1 MNQTILPGPR
11 TGRVTV
17 PASKSYAHRFF
28 IAAVLSRAP
37 VTIHCR
43 GVCGDIRATLSCLQ
57 ALGADIREI
66 APETYEVAPLLA
78 PRRKPCILPC
88 QESGATLR
96 FLLPLVGA
104 LGINAVF
111 HREGR
116 LPQRPLEPLLA
127 ELVRHGM
134 SATADGCDL
143 HCQGQLR
150 SGDYVLP
157 GDVSSQFV
165 SALLLAL
172 PLLPGDST
180 LTLTSAPESA
190 PYIAMTEEVLAA
202 AGISLYRTG
211 SRYRIPG
218 GQRYRLSSHLTVEGD
233 WSSAA
238 FFLCAGAM
246 SREGIAVDGLSLPT
260 RQGDSALL
268 PLLRQMGAEVNL
280 SSGCITVR
288 KGRLRAT
295 DIDARPIPDL
305 IPPLSV
311 LAAAAEGGS
320 HIQNARRLRYKE
332 SDRLQGIAELLNS
345 LGGCLTVDGDSLLI
359 HGVSHLRGG
368 TVDPMGD
375 HRLAMSAALAALSAD
390 APVTVRDADC
400 VSKSYPAFWADFQS
414 LKGEAPC
421 PAPSETPSV

>member
-1 MNQTILPGPR
+1 MLVSTN
-11 TGRVTV
+11 TG
-17 PASKSYAHRFF
+17 
-28 IAAVLSRAP
+28 
-37 VTIHCR
+37 
-43 GVCGDIRATLSCLQ
+43 
-57 ALGADIREI
+57 
-66 APETYEVAPLLA
+66 
-78 PRRKPCILPC
+78 LPC
-88 QESGATLR
+88 RESGATLR

-172 PLLPGDST
+172 PLLSGDST

-218 GQRYRLSSHLTVEGD
+218 GQRYRLPSPLTVEGD

-246 SREGIAVDGLSLPT
+246 SREGITVDGLSLPT

-311 LAAAAEGGS
+311 LAAAAEGES

-345 LGGCLTVDGDSLLI
+345 LGGCLTVDGDGMLI

>member
-28 IAAVLSRAP
+28 IAAALSRAP

-57 ALGADIREI
+57 ALGADTREI

-88 QESGATLR
+88 RESGATLR

-218 GQRYRLSSHLTVEGD
+218 GQRYRLPSPLTVEGD
-233 WSSAA
+233 WSAAA
-238 FFLCAGAM
+238 FFL
-246 SREGIAVDGLSLPT
+246 
-260 RQGDSALL
+260 
-268 PLLRQMGAEVNL
+268 
-280 SSGCITVR
+280 
-288 KGRLRAT
+288 
-295 DIDARPIPDL
+295 
-305 IPPLSV
+305 
-311 LAAAAEGGS
+311 
-320 HIQNARRLRYKE
+320 
-332 SDRLQGIAELLNS
+332 
-345 LGGCLTVDGDSLLI
+345 
-359 HGVSHLRGG
+359 
-368 TVDPMGD
+368 
-375 HRLAMSAALAALSAD
+375 
-390 APVTVRDADC
+390 
-400 VSKSYPAFWADFQS
+400 
-414 LKGEAPC
+414 
-421 PAPSETPSV
+421 